1 MDPELAAN
9 PIAYP
14 DEKTLALGSAFT
26 SLSLTGTQE
35 MNTLWLTVKTAD
47 SSTTVYLILTAAAIV
62 LIVVLWLSFKVRRK
76 RRKAR
81 RCRKWKNA

>member
-14 DEKTLALGSAFT
+14 DENTLALGSAFT

-35 MNTLWLTVKTAD
+35 MNNLWLTVKTAD
-47 SSTTVYLILTAAAIV
+47 SSTTVYLILTAVAIV
-62 LIVVLWLSFKVRRK
+62 LIVFFWLFYKVRRK

-81 RCRKWKNA
+81 RCRKWKSV